1 VGTPQALELCL
12 AQLQGAERLST
23 LPLCLQHA
31 GRQRQLARQ
40 ERQVFA

>member
-1 VGTPQALELCL
+1 VGTQQALELCL

-31 GRQRQLARQ
+31 GRRRGLVRRAR
-40 ERQVFA
+40 EVFK